1 MSSWLMLIQ
10 DKYAIAELHTIIDK
24 IPVVPHIEKKVNQVR
39 RKCKTGHELRINV
52 QIGDYDM
59 EYIILDLGSNVNIL
73 TR

>member
-1 MSSWLMLIQ
+1 MLIQ
-10 DKYAIAELHTIIDK
+10 DKYVIAKLQAIIDK

-39 RKCKTGHELRINV
+39 QKCKTGHGLRINV

-73 TR
+73 TH